1 MPCPYEDATNT
12 LMSLKIPR
20 RQYADLY
27 GPTTGDRVRLADTD
41 LFIEIERDLTTPGD
55 EAKFGGGKVLRD
67 GMGQSASATSQAG
80 ALDVVITNAV
90 ILDHWG
96 IVKADVGIRG
106 GRIVAIGK
114 AGNPDIMSGVTPG
127 MIVGAG
133 TEVIAGEGKI
143 VTAGG
148 IDAHV
153 HFICPQLVE
162 TALSGGL
169 TTLIGGGTG
178 PATGTDATTCTPGAW
193 NMYRMLES
201 ADGFPI
207 NLGFLGKGNSSFAA
221 PLREQIEAGAIGVK
235 LHEDW
240 GTTPAAID
248 CALSVA
254 EEYDVQVAIHTDT
267 INEAGFVQD
276 SIRAFK
282 GRTIHTYHTEGAGGG
297 HAPDIL
303 RVCGES
309 NCLPSSTNPTMPF
322 TVNTLDEHLDM
333 LMVCHHLSP
342 AIPEDV
348 AFAESRIRAET
359 IAAEDVLHD
368 LGAISMMSSD
378 SQAMGRVGEVIIRT
392 WQTADKMKRQRGPLP
407 GETPGDDNL
416 RVKRYVAKYTIN
428 PAIAHGL
435 AAEVGSVELGKLAD
449 LVLWRP
455 AFFGVK
461 PELVVK
467 GGVIAWA
474 AMGDPNASIPTP
486 QPVLYRP
493 MFGAFGRARAAA
505 AVTFVSKAALAQ
517 DVPRRLGLARRVVA
531 VGRCRAIGKR
541 DMIHNDAL
549 PRIEVDPETYEV
561 RADGE
566 LLTCEPVAVL
576 PMAQRYF
583 LF

>member
-1 MPCPYEDATNT
+1 MT
-12 LMSLKIPR
+12 LEIPR
-20 RQYADLY
+20 RQYASLY
-27 GPTTGDRVRLADTD
+27 GPTTGDRIRLADTE
-41 LFIEIERDLTTPGD
+41 LLIEIERDLTTPGD

-90 ILDHWG
+90 IVDHWG
-96 IVKADVGIRG
+96 IVKADIGIRG
-106 GRIVAIGK
+106 GRIVGIGK
-114 AGNPDIMSGVTPG
+114 AGNPDIMNGVTPG

-133 TEVIAGEGKI
+133 TEAIAGEGKI

-153 HFICPQLVE
+153 HFICPQLVW
-162 TALSGGL
+162 TALSAGL

-178 PATGTDATTCTPGAW
+178 PATGTNATTCTPGPW
-193 NMYRMLES
+193 NIHRMLES
-201 ADGFPI
+201 SEGFPI
-207 NLGFLGKGNSSFAA
+207 NLGFLGKGNASFPE
-221 PLREQIEAGAIGVK
+221 PLREQILAGAIGLK

-254 EEYDVQVAIHTDT
+254 DELDVQVAIHTDT
-267 INEAGFVQD
+267 LNEAGFVQD

-297 HAPDIL
+297 HAPDII
-303 RVCGES
+303 RVCGEP

-342 AIPEDV
+342 SIPEDV

-378 SQAMGRVGEVIIRT
+378 SQAMGRIGEVIIRT

-407 GETPGDDNL
+407 GEKTDSDNL
-416 RVKRYVAKYTIN
+416 RVRRYVAKFTIN
-428 PAIAHGL
+428 PAIAHGDRSRSRFHRKRQVRRSGPL
-435 AAEVGSVELGKLAD
+435 ATGILRGEARTRNQGRND
-449 LVLWRP
+449 RLVRH
-455 AFFGVK
+455 GRCQCV
-461 PELVVK
+461 
-467 GGVIAWA
+467 
-474 AMGDPNASIPTP
+474 DPH
-486 QPVLYRP
+486 
-493 MFGAFGRARAAA
+493 AAA
-505 AVTFVSKAALAQ
+505 
-517 DVPRRLGLARRVVA
+517 G
-531 VGRCRAIGKR
+531 
-541 DMIHNDAL
+541 AL
-549 PRIEVDPETYEV
+549 PAHV
-561 RADGE
+561 RQLWCGVASHVPYILVRGGDGCERTCKPGLKKTSGCSEE
-566 LLTCEPVAVL
+566 LPQDFQAGHGAITTLCLAWRWTRKHTRCART
-576 PMAQRYF
+576 ASS
-583 LF
+583 